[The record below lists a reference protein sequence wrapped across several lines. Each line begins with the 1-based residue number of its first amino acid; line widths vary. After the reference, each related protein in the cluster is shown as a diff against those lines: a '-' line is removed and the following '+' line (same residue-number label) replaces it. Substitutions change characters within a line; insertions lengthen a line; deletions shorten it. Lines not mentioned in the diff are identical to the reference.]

1 MNDNDFKFVFE
12 ASLAREERH
21 NKRIVISLIITIL
34 LMFVTN
40 LVWLIAWNQYDY
52 GYETESVSAVTT
64 ASQDGEHNSVKG
76 GDINY
81 GEASCND

>member
-21 NKRIVISLIITIL
+21 TKRLVISLIITIL

-40 LVWLIAWNQYDY
+40 LAWLIAWNQYDY
-52 GYETESVSAVTT
+52 ESADEITSTMT
-64 ASQDGEHNSVKG
+64 ASQDGEHNSIKG

-81 GEASCND
+81 GEANGNN